1 MSAVDAYFEWA
12 NATGDIIL
20 NWARPVGA
28 PIGPTS
34 VSQHQRLHMSCYAA
48 NKLTIHRLISPII
61 LFPTDCPNQSF
72 SFFNLVL
79 ASG

>member
-20 NWARPVGA
+20 DWARPVGA

-34 VSQHQRLHMSCYAA
+34 VSQHQHLRMSLNPT
-48 NKLTIHRLISPII
+48 NKLPINQLI
-61 LFPTDCPNQSF
+61 
-72 SFFNLVL
+72 
-79 ASG
+79 

>member
-34 VSQHQRLHMSCYAA
+34 VSQHQHLHMSCHATD
-48 NKLTIHRLISPII
+48 KLPRNRLI
-61 LFPTDCPNQSF
+61 
-72 SFFNLVL
+72 
-79 ASG
+79 